1 MKNVISTVLGNTAKL
16 VLALVLSLTVVNV
29 YAQDAKE
36 KPKSKYANAETKK
49 TKALGQEF
57 GKKLKPINE
66 LLAAESWTESLAG
79 LNKMDRPDKWKS
91 HEYAHLYNT
100 RGYVYYQLENIDKA
114 LADYLKVVDEEDV
127 APGVY
132 QNTLKT
138 IAQLYLSKDDCS
150 SAIKYFKIWMETQ
163 EIIGTQIFAILSQC
177 YYNLEDFN
185 NSLKN
190 IEIAIGMEEDKG
202 QIAKE
207 NWYSIQRAIYYQR
220 KDFKKVIQIL
230 EKLIV
235 NYPKVNYWLELGG
248 MYSELEDDKKRH
260 AAYDLVHLINGL
272 DSESRLMSLA
282 YMYLSADAPYQAGK
296 IIADGMKK
304 GVIEKT
310 EKNLQVVGSAFY
322 QSRNPELALPFM
334 EEAAQ
339 KAKDG
344 ESYARLAGIFGDLA
358 RDDEAIRAGL
368 EAFKRGNVKRPDLLA
383 FTVGGAYFNQRQYD
397 KALKIFRDIKTD
409 NKRTKATKDRWVK
422 HIRQE
427 QKRDRQLR
435 ASGIDLDKIYSQ
447 SYKPQ

>member
-1 MKNVISTVLGNTAKL
+1 MKNVMSAVLGNTAKL
-16 VLALVLSLTVVNV
+16 VLAVVLSLTVVAV
-29 YAQDAKE
+29 YAQDTKE

-49 TKALGQEF
+49 TKALGAEF

-66 LLAAESWTESLAG
+66 LLSAEDWKGSMDG
-79 LNKMDRPDKWKS
+79 LNKLDRPDKWKS

-100 RGYVYYQLENIDKA
+100 RGYVYYQLENLDKA
-114 LADYLKVVDEEDV
+114 LGDYLKVTKEPDV
-127 APGVY
+127 PPGVF

-138 IAQLYLSKDDCS
+138 IAQLYLSKDDCRN
-150 SAIKYFKIWMETQ
+150 AIKYFKQWMDTQ
-163 EIIGTQIFAILSQC
+163 EIIGSQIYAILSQC
-177 YYNLEDFN
+177 YYNLEDLN

-190 IEIAIGMEEDKG
+190 IEIAIGMEEGKG
-202 QIAKE
+202 VIAKE

-248 MYSELEDDKKRH
+248 MYSELEDDDKRH
-260 AAYDLVHLINGL
+260 AAYDVVNLMNGL

-304 GVIEKT
+304 GIIDKT

-334 EEAAQ
+334 EEAAG
-339 KAKDG
+339 KAEDG
-344 ESYARLAGIFGDLA
+344 ESYARLAGIYGDLA
-358 RDDEAIRAGL
+358 RDDDAIRAGL
-368 EAFKRGNVKRPDLLA
+368 EASKRGGVKRPDLLA
-383 FTVGGAYFNQRQYD
+383 FTVGGSYFNQRKYD
-397 KALKIFRDIKTD
+397 KALKIFGDIKSD
-409 NKRTKATKDRWVK
+409 DKRTVRTKNRWLK

-427 QKRDRQLR
+427 KKRDKQLR
-435 ASGIDLDKIYSQ
+435 ASGIDLDKIYNQ
-447 SYKPQ
+447 S